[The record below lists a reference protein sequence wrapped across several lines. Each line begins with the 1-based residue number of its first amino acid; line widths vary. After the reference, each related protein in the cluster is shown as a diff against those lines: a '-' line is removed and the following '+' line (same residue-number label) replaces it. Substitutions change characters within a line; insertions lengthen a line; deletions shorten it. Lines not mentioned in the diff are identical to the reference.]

1 MVKQK
6 KRKTKPKKK
15 PPARAKTTPAQ
26 HQFIAIHNSALSN
39 QRRDQAEIQRKV
51 AQEERELNL
60 STIKLQ
66 KELIEKKLSLL

>member
-15 PPARAKTTPAQ
+15 PQKTTQ
-26 HQFIAIHNSALSN
+26 QQFIAIHNSALSN